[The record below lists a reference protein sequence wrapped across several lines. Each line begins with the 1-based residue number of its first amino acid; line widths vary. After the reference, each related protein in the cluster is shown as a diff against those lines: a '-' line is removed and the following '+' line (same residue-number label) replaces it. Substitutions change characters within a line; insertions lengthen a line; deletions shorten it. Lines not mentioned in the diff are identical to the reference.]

1 MGVLDKFLDAMRLNS
16 EEVDDDYDDEGEDFY
31 DEPEEKIKRMPSQ
44 KERKRPENDTPPS
57 KKQSDKIGRAHV

>member
-31 DEPEEKIKRMPSQ
+31 DEPEEKIKRMPS
-44 KERKRPENDTPPS
+44 
-57 KKQSDKIGRAHV
+57 